1 LEEAASPIIHLLMR
15 HREFGRPRNS
25 YNSLWP
31 AALNIMMQLRILAT
45 SDDWVKGLCSEL
57 SAKIKILGMKPVER
71 SGAIAH
77 FVDITTQGAGSGRVK
92 ENLGSSGAVL
102 STELTDLSG
111 DHMMGVVVA
120 KGCTVCSSLI
130 SAPFA
135 AFVSSAAT
143 GEDCSTGYKI
153 FLNSEGVPVL
163 LNRLS
168 RQRVPFK
175 VEEISPLSADYR
187 LTTRQLAILKS
198 AMEMGLYDFPRRITQ
213 DELAAR
219 IGITP
224 STLTEILR
232 RAEKKILGDFLGEQL
247 TIQS

>member
-1 LEEAASPIIHLLMR
+1 
-15 HREFGRPRNS
+15 
-25 YNSLWP
+25 
-31 AALNIMMQLRILAT
+31 MMQLRILAS

-57 SAKIKILGMKPVER
+57 SARVKILGMKPVE
-71 SGAIAH
+71 GPGEVAH
-77 FVDITTQGAGSGRVK
+77 FVDITTRGVPPGAVQESLRGSG
-92 ENLGSSGAVL
+92 SVL
-102 STELTDLSG
+102 SMELTDLPG
-111 DHMMGVVVA
+111 EHMMGVVIA
-120 KGCTVCSSLI
+120 KGCTVCNSLVNT
-130 SAPFA
+130 AFA
-135 AFVSSAAT
+135 LFISSAAT
-143 GEDCSTGYKI
+143 GEDCSTDYKI
-153 FLNSEGVPVL
+153 FLNSEGVPAL

-175 VEEISPLSADYR
+175 VEEISPISADYK

-247 TIQS
+247 TVQS

>member
-1 LEEAASPIIHLLMR
+1 
-15 HREFGRPRNS
+15 
-25 YNSLWP
+25 
-31 AALNIMMQLRILAT
+31 MMQLRILAA

-57 SAKIKILGMKPVER
+57 SVRIKILGMKPVER
-71 SGAIAH
+71 SGAVAH
-77 FVDITTQGAGSGRVK
+77 FVDITAGDAGSGQVR
-92 ENLGSSGAVL
+92 EHLLGLGTVL
-102 STELTDLSG
+102 STELTDLSAN
-111 DHMMGVVVA
+111 HMMGVVVA
-120 KGCTVCSSLI
+120 KGCTVCNSLI
-130 SAPFA
+130 NAPFA
-135 AFVSSAAT
+135 AFIASAAT

-175 VEEISPLSADYR
+175 VEEISPLSADYK
-187 LTTRQLAILKS
+187 LTRRQLAILKS

>member
-1 LEEAASPIIHLLMR
+1 
-15 HREFGRPRNS
+15 
-25 YNSLWP
+25 
-31 AALNIMMQLRILAT
+31 MMQLRIMAG
-45 SDDWVKGLCSEL
+45 SDAWVKGLCSEL
-57 SAKIKILGMKPVER
+57 SARVKILGMKPAEGPGEV
-71 SGAIAH
+71 AH
-77 FVDITTQGAGSGRVK
+77 FVEITTDDIATEAVQES
-92 ENLGSSGAVL
+92 LGSYGSVL
-102 STELTDLSG
+102 STELTDLSAG
-111 DHMMGVVVA
+111 HMMGVVIA
-120 KGCTVCSSLI
+120 KGCTVCNSLVNT
-130 SAPFA
+130 SFA
-135 AFVSSAAT
+135 SFISSAST
-143 GEDCSTGYKI
+143 EEDCSMEYKI

-163 LNRLS
+163 LNSLS

-175 VEEISPLSADYR
+175 VEEISPISADYR
-187 LTTRQLAILKS
+187 LTTRQLDILKS